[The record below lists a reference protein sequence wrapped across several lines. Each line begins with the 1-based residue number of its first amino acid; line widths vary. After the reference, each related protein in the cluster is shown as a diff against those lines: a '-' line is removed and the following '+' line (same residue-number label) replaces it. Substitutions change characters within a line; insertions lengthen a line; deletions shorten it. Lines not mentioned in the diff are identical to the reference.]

1 MDFVSEPI
9 KTPHYINN
17 NMTNFEFDVGFI
29 KRPGLF
35 EYNSDKIQI
44 GNKFY
49 K

>member
-29 KRPGLF
+29 KSPGCL
-35 EYNSDKIQI
+35 NTT
-44 GNKFY
+44 GVKF
-49 K
+49 KLN